1 MIILC
6 EFLNKQKTNVFT
18 ADEAFVSYM
27 QSYLL
32 REDQLKSHGYPRPT
46 RDPGVASIVRKPD
59 EVYDVQ
65 PVGSNGMNVYDIKDV
80 LVFQIKSIHWS

>member
-1 MIILC
+1 M
-6 EFLNKQKTNVFT
+6 FT
-18 ADEAFVSYM
+18 ADEAFVLYM

-65 PVGSNGMNVYDIKDV
+65 PVGSNGINVYMHYDIKDV